1 MYFYY
6 AITELGIRPGNL
18 VAMPLTILQIVQML
32 FGIFINGLYAYLWLT
47 APEGATCTTT
57 NPGPLL
63 VAAAGMYASYF
74 YLFCQFFVGRY
85 LAKPQ
90 PHTGKKKA
98 H

>member
-1 MYFYY
+1 MYFFYS
-6 AITELGIRPGNL
+6 ITELGIRPGNL

-90 PHTGKKKA
+90 PRTGKKKA